1 MLRHNLSRAVRS
13 PSSCGSHTCLTA
25 LALRFELRAR
35 AKKPLTAQT
44 QSIRRSTQIVLPH
57 MARPTRGP
65 PATSPPLLNAKD
77 GVRGRNKPAR
87 GRTTTQRADE
97 KTQRGGPAR
106 ARTVH

>member
-1 MLRHNLSRAVRS
+1 VLRHNLSRAVRS

-25 LALRFELRAR
+25 LALRFELRHR
-35 AKKPLTAQT
+35 AKKPLTGRL
-44 QSIRRSTQIVLPH
+44 IRRSTQIVLPH

-77 GVRGRNKPAR
+77 GVRVRNKPAR
-87 GRTTTQRADE
+87 GRKTTQRADE